1 MTTEQFKILVEQYQ
15 PLVFSICYQLVRD
28 YQEAQNLAQDTF
40 VSAFAHIDTVKE
52 SNLRAWLTRI
62 AANKA
67 KDFLKSAYNRRVAL
81 SEDMSELEVLREEN
95 SPERLYISNESTQHV
110 QQTILDLKEPYHK
123 VSVLFFLE
131 EKSIEEI
138 SLALGRPKKTVQTQ
152 LYRAKQLLQKLLKEE
167 DTQI

>member
-131 EKSIEEI
+131 EKSIEEN